1 VSKFLNIK
9 KQYNESQHYI
19 VILFSSQQMNIIVD
33 VREHSLIEKL
43 NSLCEDPTGRSVERL
58 VSTAKPSSACL
69 KMTYVSHPTAC
80 AETQYETTRASYLMA
95 PPSSLRRGLPL
106 HLTGSRPMQSLRDP
120 EQPPVIPTTNAK
132 VKITTEQLLIGDVL
146 LRTDDQKEIILFER
160 KSLQDLLA
168 SIKDGRYKEQS
179 HRLTHTSG
187 LNPHHIVYII
197 EGVLS
202 TLMPQDK
209 KIVLSAIASLSYF
222 KGFSVF
228 RTATVLETA
237 EQILAMATKIQKE
250 FEGGAVIPVIHSV
263 IPSSQEPGLET
274 PEGNV
279 ERTVALSEEH
289 VPYSS
294 FVKKAKK
301 DNITPENI
309 GEILLCQIPG
319 ISSTIAVEVLR
330 NFDGSFCRLIDEI
343 RTHPEKLDT
352 IYLESA
358 GGKKRKLSSSVI
370 AAIKTY
376 LVK

>member
-1 VSKFLNIK
+1 
-9 KQYNESQHYI
+9 
-19 VILFSSQQMNIIVD
+19 MNIIVD

-43 NSLCEDPTGRSVERL
+43 NSLCEDPTGRPKERL
-58 VSTAKPSSACL
+58 VTTAKPSSACIQ
-69 KMTYVSHPTAC
+69 MTYVSHPTAC
-80 AETQYETTRASYLMA
+80 AETQSEATRASYLMA
-95 PPSSLRRGLPL
+95 SPSSLRRGPPL
-106 HLTGSRPMQSLRDP
+106 HLTGSRPMQLGTTTAPPLRDQ
-120 EQPPVIPTTNAK
+120 EQPPVIPTTNTK
-132 VKITTEQLLIGDVL
+132 VKIATEQLLIGDVL

-187 LNPHHIVYII
+187 LNPHHIVYIV

-202 TLMPQDK
+202 TLRPADK
-209 KIVLSAIASLSYF
+209 KIILSAITSLSYF

-250 FEGGAVIPVIHSV
+250 FEGGAVVPAIHSA
-263 IPSSQEPGLET
+263 IPSSQPPVLET
-274 PEGNV
+274 QEGNV
-279 ERTVALSEEH
+279 ERTAAGLSEAPKEDH

-301 DNITPENI
+301 DNITPANI
-309 GEILLCQIPG
+309 SEILLCQIPG
-319 ISSTIAVEVLR
+319 ISSTIAAEVLKH
-330 NFDGSFCRLIDEI
+330 FDGSFCRLIEEI
-343 RTHPEKLDT
+343 QTHPEKLDT

-370 AAIKTY
+370 VAIKTY

>member
-1 VSKFLNIK
+1 
-9 KQYNESQHYI
+9 
-19 VILFSSQQMNIIVD
+19 MNIIVD

-43 NSLCEDPTGRSVERL
+43 
-58 VSTAKPSSACL
+58 
-69 KMTYVSHPTAC
+69 
-80 AETQYETTRASYLMA
+80 Q
-95 PPSSLRRGLPL
+95 GLP
-106 HLTGSRPMQSLRDP
+106 
-120 EQPPVIPTTNAK
+120 ITNPH
-132 VKITTEQLLIGDVL
+132 VKIATEQLLIGDIL
-146 LRTDDQKEIILFER
+146 LRTDDQKELILFER

-187 LNPHHIVYII
+187 LNPHHIVYIV

-202 TLMPQDK
+202 TLRPSDK

-228 RTATVLETA
+228 RTASVFDTA
-237 EQILAMATKIQKE
+237 EIVLAMATKIQKE
-250 FEGGAVIPVIHSV
+250 IEGGAKIPLYCSV
-263 IPSSQEPGLET
+263 VSELASSSSQTPVLET
-274 PEGNV
+274 QEDGV
-279 ERTVALSEEH
+279 EKTFVSEEH
-289 VPYSS
+289 VSYSA

-319 ISSTIAVEVLR
+319 ISSTIAAEVLKH
-330 NFDGSFCRLIDEI
+330 FDNSFSRLIEEI
-343 RTHPEKLDT
+343 KTYPEKLDT

-376 LVK
+376 LTR

>member
-1 VSKFLNIK
+1 
-9 KQYNESQHYI
+9 
-19 VILFSSQQMNIIVD
+19 
-33 VREHSLIEKL
+33 
-43 NSLCEDPTGRSVERL
+43 
-58 VSTAKPSSACL
+58 
-69 KMTYVSHPTAC
+69 
-80 AETQYETTRASYLMA
+80 
-95 PPSSLRRGLPL
+95 
-106 HLTGSRPMQSLRDP
+106 MQSLRDP
-120 EQPPVIPTTNAK
+120 EQPPVIPATNAK
-132 VKITTEQLLIGDVL
+132 IKITTEQLLIGDVL

-202 TLMPQDK
+202 TLRPQDK

-228 RTATVLETA
+228 RTATVFETA

-250 FEGGAVIPVIHSV
+250 FEGGSTIPVYHSATA

-274 PEGNV
+274 QEGNV

-309 GEILLCQIPG
+309 GGILLCQIPG
-319 ISSTIAVEVLR
+319 ISSTIAAEVLR

>member
-1 VSKFLNIK
+1 
-9 KQYNESQHYI
+9 
-19 VILFSSQQMNIIVD
+19 MNIIVD

-43 NSLCEDPTGRSVERL
+43 
-58 VSTAKPSSACL
+58 
-69 KMTYVSHPTAC
+69 
-80 AETQYETTRASYLMA
+80 Q
-95 PPSSLRRGLPL
+95 GLP
-106 HLTGSRPMQSLRDP
+106 
-120 EQPPVIPTTNAK
+120 ITNPH
-132 VKITTEQLLIGDVL
+132 VKIATEQLLIGDIL
-146 LRTDDQKEIILFER
+146 LRTDDQKELILFER

-187 LNPHHIVYII
+187 LNPHHIVYIV

-202 TLMPQDK
+202 TLRPSDK

-228 RTATVLETA
+228 RTASVFDTA
-237 EQILAMATKIQKE
+237 EIVLAMATKIQKE
-250 FEGGAVIPVIHSV
+250 MEGGAKIPLYCSV
-263 IPSSQEPGLET
+263 VSELAPSSSQTPVLET
-274 PEGNV
+274 QEDGVGANPE
-279 ERTVALSEEH
+279 VATFFPQVPSAGENPISDLWSPEDSSRQNEKTFVSEEH
-289 VPYSS
+289 VSYSV

-319 ISSTIAVEVLR
+319 ISSTIATEVLKH
-330 NFDGSFCRLIDEI
+330 FDNSFSRLIEEI
-343 RTHPEKLDT
+343 KTYPEKLDT

-370 AAIKTY
+370 SAIKTF
-376 LVK
+376 LTR

>member
-1 VSKFLNIK
+1 MNR
-9 KQYNESQHYI
+9 NT
-19 VILFSSQQMNIIVD
+19 ILLSSSSQQMNIIVD

-43 NSLCEDPTGRSVERL
+43 
-58 VSTAKPSSACL
+58 
-69 KMTYVSHPTAC
+69 
-80 AETQYETTRASYLMA
+80 Q
-95 PPSSLRRGLPL
+95 GLP
-106 HLTGSRPMQSLRDP
+106 
-120 EQPPVIPTTNAK
+120 ITNPN
-132 VKITTEQLLIGDVL
+132 VKIATEQLLIGDIL
-146 LRTDDQKEIILFER
+146 LRTNDQKEIVLFER

-187 LNPHHIVYII
+187 LNPHHIVYIV

-202 TLMPQDK
+202 TLRPQDK

-228 RTATVLETA
+228 RTSTVFDTA
-237 EQILAMATKIQKE
+237 EQVLAMATKIQKE
-250 FEGGAVIPVIHSV
+250 FEGGASIPSYFSV
-263 IPSSQEPGLET
+263 GVSSSSQEPVLET

-279 ERTVALSEEH
+279 EKTHVTEE
-289 VPYSS
+289 PASYSS

-301 DNITPENI
+301 DNITPDNI

-319 ISSTIAVEVLR
+319 ISSTIATEVLR
-330 NFDGSFCRLIDEI
+330 NFDGSFCRLIEEI
-343 RTHPEKLDT
+343 KTQPEKLDA

-370 AAIKTY
+370 SAIKTF
-376 LVK
+376 LTR

>member
-1 VSKFLNIK
+1 MNR
-9 KQYNESQHYI
+9 NT
-19 VILFSSQQMNIIVD
+19 ILLSSSRQMNIIVD

-43 NSLCEDPTGRSVERL
+43 QV
-58 VSTAKPSSACL
+58 
-69 KMTYVSHPTAC
+69 
-80 AETQYETTRASYLMA
+80 
-95 PPSSLRRGLPL
+95 LP
-106 HLTGSRPMQSLRDP
+106 
-120 EQPPVIPTTNAK
+120 ITNPN
-132 VKITTEQLLIGDVL
+132 VKIATEQLLIGDIL

-187 LNPHHIVYII
+187 LNPHHIVYIV

-202 TLMPQDK
+202 TLRPQDK
-209 KIVLSAIASLSYF
+209 KIVLSAIASISYF

-228 RTATVLETA
+228 RTASVFDTA
-237 EQILAMATKIQKE
+237 EQVLAMAVKIQKE
-250 FEGGAVIPVIHSV
+250 FEGGTLMPNHYTSRIEL
-263 IPSSQEPGLET
+263 SSQNPVLESKQDGGEKT
-274 PEGNV
+274 NV
-279 ERTVALSEEH
+279 SEDH
-289 VPYSS
+289 VSYSA

-319 ISSTIAVEVLR
+319 ISSTIATEILKH
-330 NFDGSFCRLIDEI
+330 FDGSFCRLIEEI
-343 RTHPEKLDT
+343 KTCPEKLDT

-376 LVK
+376 LTR

>member
-1 VSKFLNIK
+1 
-9 KQYNESQHYI
+9 
-19 VILFSSQQMNIIVD
+19 MNIIVD

-43 NSLCEDPTGRSVERL
+43 
-58 VSTAKPSSACL
+58 
-69 KMTYVSHPTAC
+69 
-80 AETQYETTRASYLMA
+80 Q
-95 PPSSLRRGLPL
+95 GLP
-106 HLTGSRPMQSLRDP
+106 
-120 EQPPVIPTTNAK
+120 ITNPS
-132 VKITTEQLLIGDVL
+132 VKIATEQLLIGDIL
-146 LRTDDQKEIILFER
+146 LRTDDQKEIVLFER

-187 LNPHHIVYII
+187 LNPHHIVYIV

-202 TLMPQDK
+202 TLRPADK

-228 RTATVLETA
+228 RTSTVFETA
-237 EQILAMATKIQKE
+237 EQVLAMATKIQKE
-250 FEGGAVIPVIHSV
+250 LEGGAKT
-263 IPSSQEPGLET
+263 IPSSQPPVLET

-279 ERTVALSEEH
+279 ERTVAGLSEE
-289 VPYSS
+289 PAAYSS
-294 FVKKAKK
+294 FVKKARR
-301 DNITPENI
+301 DNITPDNI

-319 ISSTIAVEVLR
+319 ISSTIAAEVLR
-330 NFDGSFCRLIDEI
+330 NFDGSFCRLIEEI

-370 AAIKTY
+370 SAIKTF
-376 LVK
+376 LSK